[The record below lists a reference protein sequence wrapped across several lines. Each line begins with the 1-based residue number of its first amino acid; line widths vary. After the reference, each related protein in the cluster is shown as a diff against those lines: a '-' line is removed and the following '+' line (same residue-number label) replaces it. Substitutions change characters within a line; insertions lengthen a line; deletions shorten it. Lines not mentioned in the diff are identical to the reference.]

1 MKKLMML
8 LFFLMVSPG
17 QAANF
22 DEANWYLSADIA
34 KIKERFM
41 PHLNKNKAAK
51 KSLKISALLP
61 EAVTQ
66 VTLYGQTNQDEDVTA
81 VIRGQFNQFSVS
93 DYIAKLNLLSDEGDE
108 LTVDSSLDYKGIG
121 IEHIQSN
128 EDEDVSIYAST
139 LNPQMMVVGFDLAEV
154 KNWINGR
161 YSESDII
168 PTGMITLLVNVDA
181 AMAHMGAD
189 LSKNNDGF
197 KSTVFQKINHL
208 SASVMDMG
216 SNLNVEAALG
226 TRDEATAQ
234 QVQQVINGLVAMN
247 ALSSQADRSEA
258 WMTMMNKLSVVK
270 KGQDLILSTSI
281 PFDIAIEAV
290 AD

>member
-1 MKKLMML
+1 MNKIIILMIL
-8 LFFLMVSPG
+8 WLVSPV

-22 DEANWYLSADIA
+22 DEANWYLSADIV

-41 PHLNKNKAAK
+41 PHIIKNKAAN
-51 KSLKISALLP
+51 KSLKMTALMP
-61 EAVTQ
+61 EAMTQ
-66 VTLYGQTNQDEDVTA
+66 ITLYGQTNQDDDVTA

-93 DYIAKLNLLSDEGDE
+93 DYIAKLNLLADEGDE
-108 LTVDSSLDYKGIG
+108 LTVDSSLDYKGIS

-139 LNPQMMVVGFDLAEV
+139 LNQNMMVVGFDLAEV

-189 LSKNNDGF
+189 LSRDNAGF

-208 SASVMDMG
+208 SASVIDQDDSLM
-216 SNLNVEAALG
+216 VEAALG

-234 QVQQVINGLVAMN
+234 QVQQVVNGLIAMN
-247 ALSSQADRSEA
+247 ALSDQSDKSDA
-258 WMTMMNKLSVVK
+258 WVGMMQKLRVVK
-270 KGQDLILSTSI
+270 KGQDLILSTSLPI
-281 PFDIAIEAV
+281 DAAVEAV
-290 AD
+290 VD

>member
-1 MKKLMML
+1 M
-8 LFFLMVSPG
+8 
-17 QAANF
+17 
-22 DEANWYLSADIA
+22 D
-34 KIKERFM
+34 
-41 PHLNKNKAAK
+41 
-51 KSLKISALLP
+51 
-61 EAVTQ
+61 
-66 VTLYGQTNQDEDVTA
+66 
-81 VIRGQFNQFSVS
+81 
-93 DYIAKLNLLSDEGDE
+93 
-108 LTVDSSLDYKGIG
+108 
-121 IEHIQSN
+121 
-128 EDEDVSIYAST
+128 
-139 LNPQMMVVGFDLAEV
+139 
-154 KNWINGR
+154 
-161 YSESDII
+161 
-168 PTGMITLLVNVDA
+168 
-181 AMAHMGAD
+181 
-189 LSKNNDGF
+189 